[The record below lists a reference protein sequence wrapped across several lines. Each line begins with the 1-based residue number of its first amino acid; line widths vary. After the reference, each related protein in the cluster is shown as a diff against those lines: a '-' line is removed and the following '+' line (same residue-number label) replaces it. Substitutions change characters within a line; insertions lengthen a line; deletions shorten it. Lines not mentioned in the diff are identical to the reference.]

1 MSAADPTAPEPPRP
15 TDATGARTGRLLDE
29 VAANATVAPLTRLV
43 DGWLCKAAPDL
54 PFRRAN
60 AVLPAAAAGA
70 DLRATAAALDVIEAW
85 YRSFG
90 QRVLVQVS
98 SADPAGAALDE
109 QLARR
114 GYVVEA
120 PVDLLV
126 GEVER
131 VAEGGGAGDAWRVA
145 VEAHA
150 LAGTGPFAA
159 GGPVPAG
166 SEPPVSVVV
175 DEGVSVAWARRYGAV
190 HGEDAVWRAR
200 TEAYGRMLGALGPS
214 ILGGAALVG
223 DDVVAGVGFAVL
235 ERGWAGIYGMGTAP
249 AWRRM
254 GVARALLAELAE
266 QARERFA
273 THLYLQVER
282 DNPGAQA
289 LYRGLGFT
297 DGHGYHYRASA
308 PA

>member
-1 MSAADPTAPEPPRP
+1 MSAVDPTAPEPPHPNAAR
-15 TDATGARTGRLLDE
+15 DAATGRVLDE
-29 VAANATVAPLTRLV
+29 LAANATVAPLTRLV
-43 DGWLCKAAPDL
+43 DGWLCKAAPEV

-60 AVLPAAAAGA
+60 AVLPAVGAGGDHRSA
-70 DLRATAAALDVIEAW
+70 SATLDAIEAW

-98 SADPAGAALDE
+98 SADPTSPALDE
-109 QLARR
+109 QLAAR
-114 GYVVEA
+114 GYAVEA

-126 GEVER
+126 AETDR
-131 VAEGGGAGDAWRVA
+131 IAEGGGPGADPWRA
-145 VEAHA
+145 
-150 LAGTGPFAA
+150 
-159 GGPVPAG
+159 
-166 SEPPVSVVV
+166 VV

-190 HGEDAVWRAR
+190 HGDDAVWRAR
-200 TEAYGRMLGALGPS
+200 TEAYGRMLGGLGPA

-223 DDVVAGVGFAVL
+223 EDVVAGVGFTVL

-249 AWRRM
+249 AWRRT
-254 GVARALLAELAE
+254 GVARGLLVALAVS
-266 QARERFA
+266 ARERFA

-289 LYRGLGFT
+289 LYRGVGFT
-297 DGHGYHYRASA
+297 DSHGYHYRVSG